1 MKKRLMAIAATLA
14 LASSLL
20 LIPVP
25 STIADEPVNPVSPSY
40 NEEMCIRD
48 SLTIDRNIMF
58 ISRIRMNSD

>member
-40 NEEMCIRD
+40 NEGTLVFEAE
-48 SLTIDRNIMF
+48 T
-58 ISRIRMNSD
+58 